1 MNAADPVTLHARQS
15 SYLSSARARFASWGW
30 MLQALFSVDGAIGA
44 LSFFYA
50 FSFNPL
56 LSALVIFVV
65 AFFGGNWVV
74 FGVTPSVVREQFLFW
89 KGLAFQGS
97 HYMLLYKVAPGPY
110 STGKLPKV

>member
-1 MNAADPVTLHARQS
+1 
-15 SYLSSARARFASWGW
+15 